1 MHPFYHISPGE
12 SSGAFFIKVFLFYI
26 YYKKSYYLFVYYEF
40 L

>member
-1 MHPFYHISPGE
+1 MFRG
-12 SSGAFFIKVFLFYI
+12 FFIKVFLFYI